1 MKLGKVIFIDSVHSI
16 LWERLKK
23 TGWTCE
29 DFTQS
34 ELDLILKRL
43 NEYSGIVIRS
53 RFQLTKEILSKLP
66 HLKFIARAGSGLENI
81 DVSYCYQNNIK
92 VFSSPEGNKD
102 AVGEHALGML
112 LMLQNHLKRADD
124 QVRNGIWQRTEN
136 RGYELKGKTVGII
149 GYGVMGKS
157 FAQRLSGFEV
167 KLIAY
172 DKYKKK
178 YADNLTDEVSLRT
191 LLKKSDIISVHTNYL
206 PENKYIIDASFIQK
220 AEKPFVLINTARGFN
235 VNTKDLVVGLKSG
248 KILGA
253 CIDVLEHESDSFETI
268 SQHKNND
275 ELEYLKQVKNVILSP
290 HIAGW
295 THESYFK
302 LSNILAEKIET
313 WINSEGLKIKD

>member
-16 LWERLKK
+16 LWERL
-23 TGWTCE
+23 TNLGWTCE
-29 DFTQS
+29 DFTKS
-34 ELDLILKRL
+34 ELDLILKKL
-43 NEYSGIVIRS
+43 DDYTGIVIRS
-53 RFQLTKEILSKLP
+53 RLQLTENILSKLP
-66 HLKFIARAGSGLENI
+66 NLKFIARAGSGIENI
-81 DVSYCYQNNIK
+81 DTSYCSRTKIQ
-92 VFSSPEGNKD
+92 VFSSPEGNRD
-102 AVGEHALGML
+102 AVGEHTLGML

-124 QVRNGIWQRTEN
+124 QVRNGIWKREEN

-172 DKYKKK
+172 DKYKEKIS
-178 YADNLTDEVSLRT
+178 DNLTDEVSLKT
-191 LLKKSDIISVHTNYL
+191 LLKKSDIISIHTNYL
-206 PENKYIIDASFIQK
+206 RENRYIIDASFIEK
-220 AEKPFVLINTARGFN
+220 AEKPFILINTARGFN
-235 VNTKDLVVGLKSG
+235 VNTKDLVSGLKSG

-253 CIDVLEHESDSFETI
+253 CLDVLEHESSSFENI
-268 SQHKNND
+268 SQDKNNN

-302 LSNILAEKIET
+302 LSNVLAEKIEK
-313 WINSEGLKIKD
+313 WINLEDLRE